1 LSLTPLILRVTTSKG
16 RVDVGGGV
24 VDAGVD
30 VAAEQMELTRTHQI
44 WQTART
50 STCRTVDR
58 RVMSRPRMTM
68 PAKEWGMGPIDV
80 AVAGGVETP
89 IQVT

>member
-1 LSLTPLILRVTTSKG
+1 MRTGLSLTPLILRVTTSKG

-50 STCRTVDR
+50 LGRHPSAR
-58 RVMSRPRMTM
+58 SGSAM
-68 PAKEWGMGPIDV
+68 PDEP
-80 AVAGGVETP
+80 P
-89 IQVT
+89 L